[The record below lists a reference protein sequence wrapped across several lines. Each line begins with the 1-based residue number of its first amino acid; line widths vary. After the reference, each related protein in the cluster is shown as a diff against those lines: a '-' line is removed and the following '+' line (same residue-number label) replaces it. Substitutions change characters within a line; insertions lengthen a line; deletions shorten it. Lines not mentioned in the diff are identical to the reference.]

1 MQAQTKEYWRELCE
15 WAVNEQDPARFLTV
29 IREINTLL
37 ELKRGRFKQTG
48 PQLVPAETQLARC
61 SLCDKPVILEASKTD
76 DGGKAVHEECY
87 VLNFRLK
94 RPTSKDD
101 DVHP

>member
-15 WAVNEQDPARFLTV
+15 RAVNEQDPARFLTV
-29 IREINTLL
+29 IREIDTLL

-48 PQLVPAETQLARC
+48 PQLVGAEPQLARC
-61 SLCDKPVILEASKTD
+61 SLCDKPVTLEASKTD
-76 DGGKAVHEECY
+76 EGGQAVHEECY
-87 VLNFRLK
+87 VLNLRLK
-94 RPTSKDD
+94 RPTRKDE

>member
-1 MQAQTKEYWRELCE
+1 MQAQTKEYWHELCE
-15 WAVNEQDPARFLTV
+15 RAVNEQDPARFLTV

-48 PQLVPAETQLARC
+48 PQLVPAELQLVRC
-61 SLCDKPVILEASKTD
+61 SLCDKPVILEASKAD
-76 DGGKAVHEECY
+76 EGGKAVHEECY
-87 VLNFRLK
+87 VLNLRLK
-94 RPTSKDD
+94 RPTSKDH

>member
-1 MQAQTKEYWRELCE
+1 MQAQTEEYWRELCDR
-15 WAVNEQDPARFLTV
+15 AVNEQDPAKFLTI

-37 ELKRGRFKQTG
+37 ELKRGRFKQSR
-48 PQLVPAETQLARC
+48 PQLVSEEPELARC
-61 SLCDKPVILEASKTD
+61 SLCDKPVPLEASKTD
-76 DGGKAVHEECY
+76 ERGKAVHEECY
-87 VLNFRLK
+87 VLNLRLK

>member
-1 MQAQTKEYWRELCE
+1 MQAQTKQYWHELCE
-15 WAVNEQDPARFLTV
+15 QAVTEQDPARFLTV

-48 PQLVPAETQLARC
+48 PRLVPAELQLPRC

-76 DGGKAVHEECY
+76 EGGKAVHEECY
-87 VLNFRLK
+87 VLNLRLK
-94 RPTSKDD
+94 RPTSKGH

>member
-1 MQAQTKEYWRELCE
+1 
-15 WAVNEQDPARFLTV
+15 
-29 IREINTLL
+29 
-37 ELKRGRFKQTG
+37 
-48 PQLVPAETQLARC
+48 VPAETQLARC

-87 VLNFRLK
+87 VLNLRLK